1 MGWRD
6 RVKKSFGDS
15 EYIGEGDKNLK
26 NQDKERKKGS
36 KRTFIYYPHNPHNP
50 QNPQNPQNR
59 QNEGEKLKADQPP
72 PVRLKNKAH
81 RNRPRRKQS
90 RHRQRLAWAGN
101 MRTYGTG
108 PGPWQMK

>member
-1 MGWRD
+1 
-6 RVKKSFGDS
+6 
-15 EYIGEGDKNLK
+15 
-26 NQDKERKKGS
+26 
-36 KRTFIYYPHNPHNP
+36 
-50 QNPQNPQNR
+50 
-59 QNEGEKLKADQPP
+59 
-72 PVRLKNKAH
+72 VRLKNKAH

>member
-15 EYIGEGDKNLK
+15 EYIGEGIQNLK
-26 NQDKERKKGS
+26 NQEKERKEGLKT
-36 KRTFIYYPHNPHNP
+36 TFIYYPH
-50 QNPQNPQNR
+50 NPQNPQNR